1 MKDNPQFDASRCHPF
16 CCDVTADS
24 LTSYIAESAA
34 DIATI
39 IFCLS
44 AIHPGKMVAVLENV
58 YTVSDTAL
66 SKHIQQF
73 VLYTSQIFCF

>member
-1 MKDNPQFDASRCHPF
+1 VKDNPQFDASRCHPF

-44 AIHPGKMVAVLENV
+44 AIHPGKMVAVLQNV
-58 YTVSDTAL
+58 STVSHTAS

-73 VLYTSQIFCF
+73 VLYTLQIFCF